1 MDGLHFLLPAAL
13 IFAAYFVKGYSGFG
27 PALILIPTLSLVY
40 NPHSAILLVTLFDLI
55 AGVVLLISVWR
66 SIRWKTTF
74 SVLLAFFPGA
84 LLGARLMAS
93 TPVEPLKKILAIVLL
108 LFIALIWIKDA
119 PEKQQAKLHTD
130 IWQGLAAF
138 GAGFTGG
145 LTGISGPLLVV
156 YFKLAHPKTFFR
168 NQLIAIFAFGAA
180 WRLFLYHS
188 FHAALHIHLWQ
199 LIIFALFM
207 LSALFFGSRFQL
219 KIDEQTFNRSIA
231 LILLIP
237 CLTLL
242 I

>member
-1 MDGLHFLLPAAL
+1 MDGLHFLLPATL

-40 NPHSAILLVTLFDLI
+40 TPHSAILLVTLFDLM
-55 AGVVLLISVWR
+55 AGMALLISVWR

-84 LLGARLMAS
+84 LLGARLM
-93 TPVEPLKKILAIVLL
+93 TGMPVEPLKKILAIVLL
-108 LFIALIWIKDA
+108 LFIALIWNKNA
-119 PEKQQAKLHTD
+119 PPKQQTKMHTRLG
-130 IWQGLAAF
+130 QSLAAF

-156 YFKLAHPKTFFR
+156 YFKLVHPKTFFR

-188 FHAALHIHLWQ
+188 FHAALHIPIWQ
-199 LIIFALFM
+199 LIIFALLM

-219 KIDEQTFNRSIA
+219 KTDEQTFNRSIA

>member
-1 MDGLHFLLPAAL
+1 METLQFLSTAAL
-13 IFAAYFVKGYSGFG
+13 IFIAYYVKGFSGFG

-55 AGVVLLISVWR
+55 AGVILVISVWP
-66 SIRWKTTF
+66 SIHWKTTF

-84 LLGARLMAS
+84 LLGARLMTS

-108 LFIALIWIKDA
+108 LFIALIWVKSA
-119 PEKQQAKLHTD
+119 PKRQQAKVHTG
-130 IWQGLAAF
+130 IWQGLAAL

-156 YFKLAHPKTFFR
+156 YFKLVHPKTFFR

-188 FHAALHIHLWQ
+188 FHAALHIPLWQ
-199 LIIFALFM
+199 LIIFTLIM
-207 LSALFFGSRFQL
+207 LSALFFGARFQL